1 MQFNYNWRSSLLL
14 IFFVHGLVYAFLLFK
29 KGIKNESPSDKWLGF
44 FLLLCILYICPW
56 MLGYAGW
63 YNGTECMACRNFMF
77 YMPMTHPLLMAPV
90 IFFYIKSLLNPY
102 FHFQKKDYL
111 HFIPG
116 TLYILWNI
124 VVAVVDR
131 IIVKD
136 YYLMDGQNDPDF
148 QSWYIALG
156 LISLLCYLLLSY
168 QYYIRYR
175 AFIVQE
181 LSFADTVQF
190 KWVRNFLIACFIYF
204 FSTLLLD
211 LINVLGFNVDYTTT
225 WWYYLL
231 FALLFYYIAI
241 TGYASSIERKK
252 KFELDFLRY
261 PSNALLT
268 FPENAIEDA
277 SFEVV
282 SDKNQPIST
291 NDDLQFQVWKT
302 KVQEVVDQN
311 HLYRDP
317 ELTLTDLANQLGT
330 NASLLSKV
338 INRSFGMNFND
349 FINKYRVIEVKE
361 KLEDISNSHLTI
373 MSLAYDAGFNS
384 KATFNRAFKKHT
396 GENPSKFQIK

>member
-14 IFFVHGLVYAFLLFK
+14 IFFVHGLVYAFLLFR
-29 KGIKNESPSDKWLGF
+29 KGIKNDSPSDKWLGF
-44 FLLLCILYICPW
+44 FLVLCILYICPW

-63 YNGTECMACRNFMF
+63 YNGTQCMDCRNFMF

-90 IFFYIKSLLNPY
+90 IYFYIKSLLNPS
-102 FHFQKKDYL
+102 FQFQKKDYL
-111 HFIPG
+111 HFVPG

-124 VVAVVDR
+124 VVALVDR

-136 YYLMDGQNDPDF
+136 YYLMDGKNDPDF
-148 QSWYIALG
+148 QSWYIAVG

-168 QYYIRYR
+168 QYYIKYR

-181 LSFADTVQF
+181 LSFADTIQF

-211 LINVLGFNVDYTTT
+211 LINVFGFNVDYTTT

-241 TGYASSIERKK
+241 TGYATSIERKK

-261 PSNALLT
+261 SMPALLNGPT
-268 FPENAIEDA
+268 ELEDA
-277 SFEVV
+277 TFEVV
-282 SDKNQPIST
+282 SDENEPINKNV
-291 NDDLQFQVWKT
+291 DFQFSVWKT
-302 KVQEVVDQN
+302 KILDIVEQN

-338 INRSFGMNFND
+338 INRSFNLNFND

-361 KLEDISNSHLTI
+361 KLADISNSHLTI

-396 GENPSKFQIK
+396 GENPSKYQIR